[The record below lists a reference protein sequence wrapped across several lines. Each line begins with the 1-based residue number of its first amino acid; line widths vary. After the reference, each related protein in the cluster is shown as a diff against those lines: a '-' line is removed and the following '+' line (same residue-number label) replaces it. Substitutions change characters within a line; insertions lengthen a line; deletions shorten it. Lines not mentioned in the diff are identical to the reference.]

1 MMKLILTGL
10 IAMVALTAC
19 SASVVTRE
27 HSLKKPQAGVT
38 YYLPT
43 QNLQLKVERK
53 LVTEAKLKKDLDTLI
68 EAKTKQAEE
77 EKKQKIVAE
86 TIEKKLKE
94 AKGLAK
100 AKLELELEL
109 AKIDLLVAK
118 RDLTEIDRKIAEKQT
133 EIAGYKEN
141 PVVYRDVFTL
151 ESKALQPDLDKVY
164 VASVKKNFWTSE
176 TLELKTTPGGLLTGG
191 SGKSEGNLD
200 EIIVAAFQAF
210 ASVSPLKEGLK
221 TAFPLEKKVSAIQ
234 PEDPCLQPEEKSY
247 SAEFSFDSESIKNLA
262 NNMKQQGFCYRLS
275 WQVAD
280 SLTKANEVQLP
291 EKECTD
297 GCVGGLLYPRQIR
310 VGLKVTEHNESNYQI
325 LYADVIDRRSVA
337 YIPLDASMF
346 ATNDYEY
353 EFNNGLLTRYK
364 SVTPNEF
371 VGFFSMIPAAGK
383 ALLSI
388 PAEILQLKIDYSSKE
403 EGYYKAQQTLMEA
416 RLAYEEAL
424 AKQQAE

>member
-1 MMKLILTGL
+1 MKLILTGL

-77 EKKQKIVAE
+77 EKKQKIAAE

-141 PVVYRDVFTL
+141 TLAYRDVFTL

-176 TLELKTTPGGLLTGG
+176 TIELKTTPSGLLTGG

-210 ASVSPLKEGLK
+210 ASVSPLEMRTLSFLEK
-221 TAFPLEKKVSAIQ
+221 TAKVIK
-234 PEDPCLQPEEKSY
+234 PEDPCRQPEEKSY

-262 NNMKQQGFCYRLS
+262 NNMKQKGFCYQLS

-280 SLTKANEVQLP
+280 GLTKAKEIHLP
-291 EKECTD
+291 ETECKD

-310 VGLKVTEHNESNYQI
+310 VGLKVTEHNQSNYQI

-403 EGYYKAQQTLMEA
+403 EGYYKVQQTLMEA

-424 AKQQAE
+424 AKQQTD